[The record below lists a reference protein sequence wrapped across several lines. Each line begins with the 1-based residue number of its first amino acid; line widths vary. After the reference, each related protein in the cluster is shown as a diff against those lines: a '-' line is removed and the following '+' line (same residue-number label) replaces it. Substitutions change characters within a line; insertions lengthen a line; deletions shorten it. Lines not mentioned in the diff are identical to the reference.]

1 MTGSTDKN
9 LSTAGDSNQVPG
21 ETPLANSGGGLPVRT
36 EVPDTNLQVLGART
50 EAFTGATQIL
60 GGLPKFNGHDLKT
73 WLLKLQIHF
82 KMSDIR
88 APLKKFHLAV
98 LSLPDDMIN
107 RLPPSL
113 LEEGSF
119 EALQSYLSDNYEA
132 STFEK
137 YKMLKNLVYYN
148 GKPSTYLFELR
159 KLGSDL
165 GLNDDYLMNVF
176 IEGIPTPIAR
186 QISGMGLSLD
196 SLARRADEI
205 VKFDDPPYCS
215 NINAQAGENFEVF
228 KRKNMVENVQGG
240 NRLALPWKSDSSPVN
255 PAGISGPPPGF
266 ESVSREPLMPPTLSR
281 NPNYFPFNTQ
291 SLPQYPHAAFASN
304 IGSRNNNFA
313 DAPPLA
319 TSSYPFRYN
328 NPDFGYFPYPPAGF
342 QQQNSRHQYAAA
354 IDSNPPSSKPP
365 FENAKGGV

>member
-1 MTGSTDKN
+1 MTGSTDKD

-21 ETPLANSGGGLPVRT
+21 DTPLANSGGGLPVRT
-36 EVPDTNLQVLGART
+36 EVTDTNLQVLGART

-98 LSLPDDMIN
+98 LSLPDDMIK
-107 RLPPSL
+107 RLPPAL

-159 KLGSDL
+159 KLECDL
-165 GLNDDYLMNVF
+165 GLSDDYLINVF
-176 IEGIPTPIAR
+176 LEGIPAPIAR
-186 QISGMGLSLD
+186 QISGLGLSLD

-205 VKFDDPPYCS
+205 VRFDDPLYCS
-215 NINAQAGENFEVF
+215 NINSQVGENFEAA
-228 KRKNMVENVQGG
+228 KRRGMIENLGGG
-240 NRLALPWKSDSSPVN
+240 NRLSLPWKSDSFSVN
-255 PAGISGPPPGF
+255 PGGHVGPYQVLKMPR
-266 ESVSREPLMPPTLSR
+266 ESR
-281 NPNYFPFNTQ
+281 
-291 SLPQYPHAAFASN
+291 
-304 IGSRNNNFA
+304 
-313 DAPPLA
+313 
-319 TSSYPFRYN
+319 
-328 NPDFGYFPYPPAGF
+328 
-342 QQQNSRHQYAAA
+342 
-354 IDSNPPSSKPP
+354 
-365 FENAKGGV
+365 

>member
-98 LSLPDDMIN
+98 LSLPDDMIK

-113 LEEGSF
+113 MEEGTF
-119 EALQSYLSDNYEA
+119 EALKTYLSDNYEA

-159 KLGSDL
+159 KLGRDL

-176 IEGIPTPIAR
+176 LEGIPVPIAR

-205 VKFDDPPYCS
+205 VKFDEPPYCANVNS
-215 NINAQAGENFEVF
+215 QTGENYEVF
-228 KRKNMVENVQGG
+228 KRKSMGESVSGE
-240 NRLALPWKSDSSPVN
+240 NRLALPWKSDSFSVN
-255 PAGISGPPPGF
+255 PAGACRPPPGF
-266 ESVSREPLMPPTLSR
+266 EDASREQLMTTTFS
-281 NPNYFPFNTQ
+281 
-291 SLPQYPHAAFASN
+291 
-304 IGSRNNNFA
+304 
-313 DAPPLA
+313 
-319 TSSYPFRYN
+319 
-328 NPDFGYFPYPPAGF
+328 
-342 QQQNSRHQYAAA
+342 
-354 IDSNPPSSKPP
+354 
-365 FENAKGGV
+365 